1 VQLGLERY
9 RGVGII
15 GFNSPEWFI
24 SDLGAIF
31 AGYVFAAVSIIAT
44 CLLEVSLEIQMSC
57 TLQNVIFTW
66 LFTWCGHTR
75 MRWISQSD
83 EAIRLGGTSP

>member
-57 TLQNVIFTW
+57 TLQNVIFGCIASSSFDSL
-66 LFTWCGHTR
+66 LFSAVVVVVGITA
-75 MRWISQSD
+75 D
-83 EAIRLGGTSP
+83 FVD

>member
-1 VQLGLERY
+1 LAVNRYDIFLQLGLERY

-31 AGYVFAAVSIIAT
+31 AGYVFT
-44 CLLEVSLEIQMSC
+44 
-57 TLQNVIFTW
+57 IFD
-66 LFTWCGHTR
+66 
-75 MRWISQSD
+75 IK
-83 EAIRLGGTSP
+83 EAFF

>member
-1 VQLGLERY
+1 VRNTDNKRIYDILLQLGLERY

-31 AGYVFAAVSIIAT
+31 AGYVTYSQ
-44 CLLEVSLEIQMSC
+44 LL
-57 TLQNVIFTW
+57 T
-66 LFTWCGHTR
+66 
-75 MRWISQSD
+75 
-83 EAIRLGGTSP
+83 